1 MKADQRF
8 HFTEPISVVLPV
20 CNEIGAIEAVCKN
33 WTQVLSNLPSGSTIE
48 FEDGNSRDGTY
59 AFLSEIAKKD
69 SRFILKQ
76 SIKRDG
82 FSAAIGRLLNNAK
95 NDWVFVADSDGQYHA
110 SDILNFLYKWNPS
123 VQFIKGIKINRQDG
137 FFRRFF
143 SFIMNRFIVTFL
155 GLPFLD
161 YNSSHYLI
169 HKNVVKEIS
178 KNGWTF
184 KNSINVEI
192 ALRTILSNFTY
203 ETVYIKH
210 STRAEGFSRGNP
222 PIKFLVY
229 GLGTIKDILSLKN
242 QF

>member
-1 MKADQRF
+1 MRTPHKETFQY
-8 HFTEPISVVLPV
+8 PISVVLPV
-20 CNEIGAIEAVCKN
+20 CNEIGAIKRVCEN
-33 WTQVLSNLPSGSTIE
+33 WSEVLSQLPSGSTIE
-48 FEDGNSRDGTY
+48 FEDGNSNDGTY
-59 AFLSEIAKKD
+59 EFLNEIEKKD
-69 SRFILKQ
+69 TRFIVSRTLT
-76 SIKRDG
+76 RDG
-82 FSAAIGRLLNNAK
+82 FSSAIARLLTNSK
-95 NDWVFVADSDGQYHA
+95 NEWVFVADSDGQYHA
-110 SDILNFLYKWNPS
+110 HDILNFLMKWNPS
-123 VQFIKGIKINRQDG
+123 VEFIKGIKINRQDG

-143 SFIMNRFIVTFL
+143 SFVMNRFIVIFF

-169 HKNVVKEIS
+169 KKQVVNEIS

-192 ALRTILSNFTY
+192 ALRTILSNYSY

-222 PIKFLVY
+222 PIKFLIY
-229 GLGTIKDILSLKN
+229 GLRTIKDILNLKS